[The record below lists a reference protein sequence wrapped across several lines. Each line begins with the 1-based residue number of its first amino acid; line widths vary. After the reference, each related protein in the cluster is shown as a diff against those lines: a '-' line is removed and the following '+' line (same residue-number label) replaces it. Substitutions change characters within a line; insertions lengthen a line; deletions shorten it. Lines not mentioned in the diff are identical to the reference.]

1 MRLYNTLGRRL
12 QDLAPIQPSQVSI
25 YSCGPT
31 VYQTAHLGN
40 FRTYIFSDVLRRSLE
55 YAGFAVNHVMNI
67 TDVGHLTDDA
77 DAGQDKVEESAR
89 KERKSVWEIAAHY
102 EQQFWRDA
110 EVLHILRPTTVCKAT
125 DHIPEQIALVEQ
137 LERGGFTYT
146 IEDGV
151 YFSVEQFPQYGILTG
166 QSLAEKEAGARV
178 AVNTSKRHPAD
189 FALWKFSYPGG
200 RSFDATLDDPES
212 RRQMEWESPWG
223 TGYPGWHI
231 ECSAMSTKY
240 LGQPFDIHTGGIDH
254 ISPHHTNEIA
264 QSEAVAG
271 KPLAHVW
278 LHGDFM
284 LVDGQ
289 KMSKSI
295 GNVVTVDDLI
305 RRGHNPLAFRMLAL
319 MTHYRKPLNFTWEAL
334 QSAEQALANLYQLV
348 RRLPKPAGDVV
359 VGETFEQ
366 QFRSALADDLNLPQ
380 ALAVLWEVV
389 KSDLPAPMKAAAV
402 LQWDTVFGLDL
413 ALVIGETIEIPKDI
427 LDLLNEREMYRAA
440 GQYDKADSIRD
451 ELTAKGYEI
460 QDGPDGAVV
469 VPTVGP
475 TPL

>member
-1 MRLYNTLGRRL
+1 
-12 QDLAPIQPSQVSI
+12 
-25 YSCGPT
+25 
-31 VYQTAHLGN
+31 
-40 FRTYIFSDVLRRSLE
+40 
-55 YAGFAVNHVMNI
+55 
-67 TDVGHLTDDA
+67 
-77 DAGQDKVEESAR
+77 
-89 KERKSVWEIAAHY
+89 
-102 EQQFWRDA
+102 
-110 EVLHILRPTTVCKAT
+110 
-125 DHIPEQIALVEQ
+125 
-137 LERGGFTYT
+137 
-146 IEDGV
+146 
-151 YFSVEQFPQYGILTG
+151 
-166 QSLAEKEAGARV
+166 
-178 AVNTSKRHPAD
+178 
-189 FALWKFSYPGG
+189 
-200 RSFDATLDDPES
+200 
-212 RRQMEWESPWG
+212 MEWESPWG

-231 ECSAMSTKY
+231 ECSAMSVKY

-264 QSEAVAG
+264 QSEAAAG

-319 MTHYRKPLNFTWEAL
+319 MTHYRKPLNFTWESL

-389 KSDLPAPMKAAAV
+389 KSDLPAPDKAAAV

-413 ALVIGETIEIPKDI
+413 ALVIGETIEIPIEAVEGGAIGNLPEDSLIVIRGALGLSLSVTNPEPTSGGRERSSVQASDADRARAARTARLAKSA
-427 LDLLNEREMYRAA
+427 REMLRARETH
-440 GQYDKADSIRD
+440 ADQLKELMGANDYEQMMSRD
-451 ELTAKGYEI
+451 RRKIPAIERGLLRRALFVAEPARKSR
-460 QDGPDGAVV
+460 
-469 VPTVGP
+469 VPRRRNRSDR
-475 TPL
+475 